1 MSVVGSR
8 LSVLSE
14 DFAAAPHR
22 YFARLRERA
31 PVHYEPAID
40 SYFLSRYEDVR
51 RVLTD
56 HEAFTTETLQVRAE
70 PVMRGP
76 VLAQMTGAEHTAK
89 RKIVVRGF
97 TGPALQDQIRAVHAN
112 AAELMAPYLPLGRM
126 DLVNDFGKPLAV
138 HVTLDVLGLDRA
150 DWKQVAAW
158 HGGVAEFIT
167 SMTLTPERRR
177 HCIDCAEQLEAYLVP
192 VIEQRRRHPGE
203 DLISKL
209 CTAEF
214 DGIAMSNRDVT
225 ALVINVLAA
234 ATEPADKTLA
244 LLFKHLIDH
253 PEQLAQVRRDPE
265 LLPAAIAETLRF
277 TPPVQLIP
285 RQAAEDCVFAGT
297 TVPAG
302 ATVFCMIGAANRDP
316 DAFTAPDTFDI
327 HRPDLGTAR
336 SFTAAAQH
344 LAFGTGLHQ
353 CVGAAFARAEIETIA
368 AMLLPLL
375 DQVRYSPGFRY
386 RETGL
391 YTRGP
396 VSLSLDF
403 TPVHDGGT
411 RLRRSP
417 SCQAASAGAGHA
429 PSTPVPEAVPAQPP
443 THQAKTTMT
452 STTSTDITRA
462 INDLL
467 FTPGL
472 DLDEA
477 VERHFTP
484 DYRQR
489 TDGVWSDRAGFVQHM
504 TRLRTLVRSG
514 HIEVHDELR
523 DGPRYAD
530 RHTVTITRDNGRTS
544 STEVYLF
551 ARMAPDGRFQC
562 VEETTLLVTGHPD
575 DGNLGSVK

>member
-1 MSVVGSR
+1 MLVANTR
-8 LSVLSE
+8 FSVLSE
-14 DFAAAPHR
+14 DFGADPYR
-22 YFARLRERA
+22 YFAQLRERT

-40 SYFLSRYEDVR
+40 SYFLSRHEDVK

-56 HEAFTTETLQVRAE
+56 HDAFTTETLQVRAE

-97 TGPALQDQIRAVHAN
+97 TGQALQDQIRAIRAN
-112 AAELMAPYLPLGRM
+112 AAELMAPFLARGRM
-126 DLVNDFGKPLAV
+126 DLVSDFGKPLAV
-138 HVTLDVLGLDRA
+138 HVTLDVLGLERR
-150 DWKQVAAW
+150 DWQQVAAW

-167 SMTLTPERRR
+167 SLALTPERRR
-177 HCIDCAEQLEAYLVP
+177 HCLDCAEQLEAYLLP
-192 VIEQRRRHPGE
+192 VIEQRRRHPGD

-214 DGIAMSNRDVT
+214 DGIAMSDRDVT
-225 ALVINVLAA
+225 ALIINVLAA

-253 PEQLAQVRRDPE
+253 PEQLAQVRRDPG
-265 LLPAAIAETLRF
+265 LLAAAIAETLRH

-285 RQAAEDCVFAGT
+285 RQAEEDAVFAGV

-316 DAFTAPDTFDI
+316 DAFTDPDAFDI

-353 CVGAAFARAEIETIA
+353 CVGAAFARAEIETVA

-375 DQVRYSPGFRY
+375 DEVRFSPGFRY

-396 VSLSLDF
+396 LSLSLDF
-403 TPVHDGGT
+403 TPVHLGEGDLG
-411 RLRRSP
+411 
-417 SCQAASAGAGHA
+417 
-429 PSTPVPEAVPAQPP
+429 PA
-443 THQAKTTMT
+443 H
-452 STTSTDITRA
+452 
-462 INDLL
+462 
-467 FTPGL
+467 
-472 DLDEA
+472 
-477 VERHFTP
+477 RHL
-484 DYRQR
+484 Y
-489 TDGVWSDRAGFVQHM
+489 
-504 TRLRTLVRSG
+504 
-514 HIEVHDELR
+514 
-523 DGPRYAD
+523 
-530 RHTVTITRDNGRTS
+530 
-544 STEVYLF
+544 
-551 ARMAPDGRFQC
+551 
-562 VEETTLLVTGHPD
+562 
-575 DGNLGSVK
+575 